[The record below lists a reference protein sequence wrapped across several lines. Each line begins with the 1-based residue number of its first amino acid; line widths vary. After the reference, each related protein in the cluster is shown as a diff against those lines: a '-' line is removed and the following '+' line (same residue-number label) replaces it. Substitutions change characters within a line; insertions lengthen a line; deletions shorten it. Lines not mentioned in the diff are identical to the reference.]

1 MLPLDIDRDSHIACR
16 VRRPKIVLGASGLGR
31 AGMAKRDGDGRPRG
45 DTGNDRC
52 GTDVVVRLEIRSSTV
67 DEEKGRNRWMLLI
80 HSTAHATPCN
90 MSTEAH
96 FILGAELR
104 AGPNSKNFIQYVFG
118 FIKSGPRALY

>member
-52 GTDVVVRLEIRSSTV
+52 GTDVIVRLEIRSSTRKK
-67 DEEKGRNRWMLLI
+67 DGTDGCFSSIPRPMQP
-80 HSTAHATPCN
+80 HATCR
-90 MSTEAH
+90 
-96 FILGAELR
+96 LR
-104 AGPNSKNFIQYVFG
+104 PTLYLGPN
-118 FIKSGPRALY
+118 